1 MEQSKAVEIFQNF
14 LNENPD
20 ILKPFDILFFKGACN
35 CKINPPKDQSWGVYL
50 RGDDIGVS
58 KAYCGI
64 SYQDDYVFFK
74 LWENGCHE
82 KRLKWL
88 KEQDLSEIGAL
99 YRINGSDYTTLRTT
113 LRKPESCLLII
124 EKCFSK
130 DDIYSGLM
138 RLFPLFISMCI
149 YEKKDSFENENLGI
163 AFEEMANQIRRNV
176 ANLQLITAKKD
187 YIQYCPCESNLNDWA
202 ESKCHYEFCILKNEL
217 YICFHCEKDFRYQK
231 EITELISSK
240 EFDSLPQNWVRRG
253 SNKLWILFEKLP
265 LKGIGVGKK
274 AAEALIKFNQE
285 FGDNI
290 AHLIKKSKGEALNSR
305 KVNDMNQYQKYI
317 DIIKANH
324 NIILHGAPGT
334 GKTYLAKEIAKA
346 FGCTEN
352 EVGFVQFHQSYD
364 YTDFVEGLRPN
375 SDLHFGLRSGIFK
388 SFCAQALKNLLES
401 SKTEEDLNKEK
412 ENKTFDYC
420 YQYLVQNKGLS
431 GNNKVGDKEI
441 VIENNE
447 IYFKQSSRN
456 RHLKKSNVK
465 LLFEH
470 LLDAEKNV
478 LENVNQMKDK
488 KLNSLIENLTDGETK
503 KLDCYLF
510 RPLLVD
516 LYKVYKDGLEAKI
529 ETIDKKKYCFI
540 IDEINRGEMS
550 KIFGELFYSLEPGYR
565 VKIDDL
571 VDGEKREKLV
581 TIRTQYANMNKIPND
596 FDEALKIYDDD
607 DFGHFFI
614 PENVYIIGTMNDI
627 DRSVESMDFA
637 MRRRFAFEEITAE
650 QSMSMFDDP
659 KSWKDENDEVV
670 NISDEILTRLK
681 NRMRNLNTAILEP
694 KLNLGQAYQIGG
706 AYFLKFAKYFKDG
719 EEEAFANLWNYHLK
733 GLLTEY
739 LRGMP
744 KAADHLKK
752 LKECYDKSIASE
764 SSVSS
769 DNAGNSVENS

>member
-187 YIQYCPCESNLNDWA
+187 YIQYCPCDSNLNDWA

-240 EFDSLPQNWVRRG
+240 EFDSLPQNWVRRR

-290 AHLIKKSKGEALNSR
+290 AHLIKKSKGETLDSR

-334 GKTYLAKEIAKA
+334 GKTYLAKEIAREMEA
-346 FGCTEN
+346 ECEMI
-352 EVGFVQFHQSYD
+352 QFHQSYD
-364 YTDFVEGLRPN
+364 YTDFVEGLRPAKGEN
-375 SDLHFGLRSGIFK
+375 GKVDGFELRDGEFK
-388 SFCAQALKNLLES
+388 SFCKKAIDATRTGAIDNYEESFQKIVSKLE
-401 SKTEEDLNKEK
+401 TEN
-412 ENKTFDYC
+412 
-420 YQYLVQNKGLS
+420 
-431 GNNKVGDKEI
+431 
-441 VIENNE
+441 VIEIPLISGKGNFYIALNSDGDG
-447 IYFKQSSRN
+447 FVTM
-456 RHLKKSNVK
+456 LKDEESGKFTRDSTRFFNYEQCYNVYRGLPGTPK
-465 LLFEH
+465 KGF
-470 LLDAEKNV
+470 DNYRKAIVKY
-478 LENVNQMKDK
+478 MKDTLGLKEYQEGKNTETSQSK
-488 KLNSLIENLTDGETK
+488 K
-503 KLDCYLF
+503 F
-510 RPLLVD
+510 V
-516 LYKVYKDGLEAKI
+516 
-529 ETIDKKKYCFI
+529 FI

-550 KIFGELFYSLEPGYR
+550 KIFGELFFSIESGYR
-565 VKIDDL
+565 
-571 VDGEKREKLV
+571 GEKGR
-581 TIRTQYANMNKIPND
+581 ISTQYQNLVPEGDAFKKG
-596 FDEALKIYDDD
+596 FYV
-607 DFGHFFI
+607 

-650 QSMSMFDDP
+650 QSMSMFDNP
-659 KSWKDENDEVV
+659 ESWKDEKN
-670 NISDEILTRLK
+670 EIVKIPDDVLTRLK
-681 NRMRNLNTAILEP
+681 NRMRNLNTAILDS

-719 EEEAFANLWNYHLK
+719 EGKAFANLWNYHLK

-752 LKECYDKSIASE
+752 LKECYDTSIASE

-769 DNAGNSVENS
+769 DNASDSAENS